1 MKTFEPFLRYC
12 SAIRHRFSLK
22 MTTRCHSV
30 FSLRSPVVLS
40 FQDSEVA
47 SRRFAT
53 GRPSWVRRIS
63 GSAPRLP
70 IKITLLT
77 LPAMTCSV
85 RSRYH
90 HSSIANLVPD
100 RPAARAIGA
109 PWSLSTHGRYPHMVV
124 IHTAS
129 RRSRPKAMFLF
140 CSRTECKEN
149 RAIPCRLDFAPSPL
163 EEKGR
168 VLFLGDTF

>member
-40 FQDSEVA
+40 FQDSDVA
-47 SRRFAT
+47 RRRFAI

-70 IKITLLT
+70 TRITLLT
-77 LPAMTCSV
+77 LPAMTYSARCLL
-85 RSRYH
+85 RSRTADCVRLKQD
-90 HSSIANLVPD
+90 SSAGLGP
-100 RPAARAIGA
+100 RKAER
-109 PWSLSTHGRYPHMVV
+109 RYPHAYPTTQSDLPLCSYFVL
-124 IHTAS
+124 IH
-129 RRSRPKAMFLF
+129 
-140 CSRTECKEN
+140 
-149 RAIPCRLDFAPSPL
+149 
-163 EEKGR
+163 
-168 VLFLGDTF
+168 

>member
-47 SRRFAT
+47 RRRFAT

-77 LPAMTCSV
+77 LPAMTLL
-85 RSRYH
+85 RSFPISPIFACQPSAGPAH
-90 HSSIANLVPD
+90 GKGD
-100 RPAARAIGA
+100 RRA
-109 PWSLSTHGRYPHMVV
+109 MVV
-124 IHTAS
+124 IHT
-129 RRSRPKAMFLF
+129 
-140 CSRTECKEN
+140 
-149 RAIPCRLDFAPSPL
+149 SPL
-163 EEKGR
+163 STHRRYPHGAAPPALMY
-168 VLFLGDTF
+168 VLILFPQPAQAK